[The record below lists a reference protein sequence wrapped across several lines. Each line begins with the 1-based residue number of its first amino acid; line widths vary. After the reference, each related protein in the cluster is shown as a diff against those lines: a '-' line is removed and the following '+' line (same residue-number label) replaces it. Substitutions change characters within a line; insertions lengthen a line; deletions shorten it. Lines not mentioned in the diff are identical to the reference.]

1 MRASDLFRL
10 AVSNLKRRRTR
21 TLLTVLGV
29 VIGTAS
35 IVTMISLGLGIRE
48 GLMRSYQES
57 GSLTMITVYNYNYG
71 SSGAQQYMTDEVV
84 DSFGKIPHVLGTSPA
99 LSVYV
104 HARSGAYQAD
114 YSILGVSQY
123 YLQQLELAEGS
134 IPKANQQTLSLLYGN
149 MIKRWSFYKGND
161 YSNYGVV
168 DPLKDTIFY
177 TFPAADNG
185 KENSSDSGAQTN
197 SKKYILK
204 TAGVLA
210 GDEEVS
216 EGENAYRCLADI
228 DTLKTF
234 LRRIY
239 KKQLVPYPQTGKNGK
254 PIRFYAYDT
263 AYVFVDDMNHV
274 EEVQKEISGMGYEC
288 YSNMQW
294 LQQSQ
299 DSIALVQLVLGGI
312 GAVSLLVAA
321 IGIMNTMMMSIYE
334 RTREIGVM
342 KVLGC
347 DMGDIR
353 NMFLVESALIGFF
366 GGIIGV
372 VLSIA
377 ISGIINFM
385 SRNGSPIISQ
395 MIGANI
401 TGNISST
408 PPWLMAFAVLFAFL
422 VGSISGYIP
431 SVRAMKLSPLA
442 AIRNEA

>member
-10 AVSNLKRRRTR
+10 AVSNLRRRRTR

-48 GLMRSYQES
+48 GLIRSYQES
-57 GSLTMITVYNYNYG
+57 GSLTMITVYNYSYG
-71 SSGAQQYMTDEVV
+71 SGTTQQYMTDEVV
-84 DSFGKIPHVLGTSPA
+84 DSFGQIPHVLGTSPA

-104 HARSGAYQAD
+104 QARSGAYQAD

-123 YLQQLELAEGS
+123 YLQQLELASGS
-134 IPKANQQTLSLLYGN
+134 IPKANQQTLSLVYGN
-149 MIKRWSFYKGND
+149 MIKRWSFHKGND

-168 DPLKDTIFY
+168 DPMKDTIFY
-177 TFPAADNG
+177 TFPAA
-185 KENSSDSGAQTN
+185 SSGSGDGDSSSQTTT
-197 SKKYILK
+197 KKYILE

-216 EGENAYRCLADI
+216 QGNNAYSCLADI

-263 AYVFVDDMNHV
+263 AYVFVDNMDHV
-274 EEVQKEISGMGYEC
+274 SEVQKEISNMGYEC
-288 YSNMQW
+288 YSNVQW
-294 LQQSQ
+294 LQQTQ
-299 DSIALVQLVLGGI
+299 DSVALVQLVLGGI

-372 VLSIA
+372 LLSLG
-377 ISGIINFM
+377 ISGIINLM
-385 SRNGSPIISQ
+385 SRNGSALISQ
-395 MIGANI
+395 MLGANI

-408 PPWLMAFAVLFAFL
+408 PLWLVIFAVIFAFL

-442 AIRNEA
+442 AIRNDA

>member
-10 AVSNLKRRRTR
+10 AVSNLRRRRTR
-21 TLLTVLGV
+21 TLLTVMGV

-35 IVTMISLGLGIRE
+35 IVTMIGLGLGIRE
-48 GLMRSYQES
+48 GLIRSYQSS
-57 GSLTMITVYNYNYG
+57 GSLTMITVYNYSAG
-71 SSGAQQYMTDEVV
+71 SSGQQYMTDEAV

-99 LSVYV
+99 LSVYIQ
-104 HARSGAYQAD
+104 AKSGAYQGE

-134 IPKANQQTLSLLYGN
+134 IPEPNQQTLSLVYGN
-149 MIKRWSFYKGND
+149 MIKRWAFHKGKD
-161 YSNYGVV
+161 YSSYGVI

-177 TFPAADNG
+177 TFPAPSSGTGDG
-185 KENSSDSGAQTN
+185 ENSSRTRT
-197 SKKYILK
+197 KKYLLE

-216 EGENAYRCLADI
+216 DSENAYRCLADI
-228 DTLKTF
+228 DTLKNF
-234 LRRIY
+234 LRKIY
-239 KKQLVPYPQTGKNGK
+239 KKQLVPYPQTGSNGK
-254 PIRFYAYDT
+254 PLRFYAYDT
-263 AYVFVDDMNHV
+263 AYVFVDDMDHV
-274 EEVQKEISGMGYEC
+274 EEVQKEISGMGFEC

-294 LQQSQ
+294 LKQSQ
-299 DSIALVQLVLGGI
+299 DSVALVQMVLGGI

-353 NMFLVESALIGFF
+353 NMFLVESAMIGLF
-366 GGIIGV
+366 GGIVGV
-372 VLSIA
+372 LLSLG
-377 ISGIINFM
+377 ISAIINFM
-385 SRNGSPIISQ
+385 SRNGSQLISQ
-395 MIGANI
+395 MVGANI

-408 PPWLMAFAVLFAFL
+408 PPWLMGFAILFAVL
-422 VGSISGYIP
+422 VGSISGFIP